1 MSTSYVSYPP
11 KGVPI
16 FPSAVNFPA
25 SAQIGSLAVA
35 ADTGG
40 LYEWRGSSWVLLAD
54 PAVSPLA
61 IDALTGDVSATG
73 PGVVA
78 ATVNSVGGATA
89 ANIASA
95 TGQVIADAF
104 LRRNGSNSPTANINW
119 GGFQIKNLLDP
130 TLAQDAATKAYV
142 DAAGGA
148 FANKTLSNLTSP
160 TAINQDLLFGVDNTN
175 NIGASLA
182 SRPASVFVGTQVIV
196 PLVMGNPASGALLL
210 AGGAS
215 TGAGAGGTTTVRG
228 GAASATVASA
238 GGIAS
243 LLGADGTTTGSGGAG
258 GNAVVAAGNA
268 NGDNTVS
275 RSGGN
280 LSANAGN
287 SKGSATGG
295 TVVVLS
301 GTGGNGTGTAGSAGG
316 LLSLTAGTGGTG
328 SSTGGLG
335 GASSLSGGAGTL
347 ARTGGAVTVQG
358 GLSGTS
364 PGATGG
370 AATIQGRN
378 SSATGSGGPGGQ
390 LNLLAGNASGDGSA
404 ARSGGLIQ
412 IVAGAA
418 TGAGSGGNVAIQS
431 GSAPD
436 TAGVGGDIRLNAQS
450 GGAGGTDGS
459 IVFALANTDVGFFLP
474 TPEFQLDVDLTFT
487 TDGTHNIGRTGNV
500 NRPGAVY
507 VANQVQVGDIS
518 GDFVQL
524 SPGDITGSTSGLTFD
539 LTGNQLLLDIVTM
552 QSNAGTS
559 FFIESDGAVTNRLDW
574 NDDGSFTFTGGAL
587 DVSGN
592 FIHNVT
598 DPVSPQDAATKAY
611 VDAATG
617 SSVTNPGAYP
627 YTVLPADQIVQVDT
641 SAART
646 INLPPATSFSTG
658 KPLYIKDHTGNGTTN
673 AITVVPNGAET
684 IDGMASASITVDWG
698 VMRLYSDG
706 SNWFSL

>member
-78 ATVNSVGGATA
+78 ATVNSVGGASA
-89 ANIASA
+89 AAIAAAAS
-95 TGQVIADAF
+95 QVAADAF
-104 LRRNGSNSPTANINW
+104 LRRNGTNSPTATINW
-119 GGFQIKNLLDP
+119 GAQNLINV
-130 TLAQDAATKAYV
+130 TEV
-142 DAAGGA
+142 DV
-148 FANKTLSNLTSP
+148 NTS
-160 TAINQDLLFGVDNTN
+160 V
-175 NIGASLA
+175 
-182 SRPASVFVGTQVIV
+182 VV
-196 PLVMGNPASGALLL
+196 PLVTGLTASGALLL
-210 AGGAS
+210 TGGAS
-215 TGAGAGGTTTVRG
+215 TGAGAGGTATLRG
-228 GAASATVASA
+228 GAASATAASA

-295 TVVVLS
+295 TVIVLS

-450 GGAGGTDGS
+450 GGSGGTDGS
-459 IVFALANTDVGFFLP
+459 IIFALANTDVGFFLP

-507 VANQVQVGDIS
+507 VANQVQVGDI
-518 GDFVQL
+518 GADFVQL
-524 SPGDITGSTSGLTFD
+524 SPGDVTGSTSGLVFD

-611 VDAATG
+611 VDAAAG

-646 INLPPATSFSTG
+646 INLPPAASFPTG
-658 KPLYIKDHTGNGTTN
+658 RPLYIKDHTGNGTTN
-673 AITVVPNGAET
+673 TITVVPNGGET
-684 IDGMASASITVDWG
+684 IDGMASAVITVDWG